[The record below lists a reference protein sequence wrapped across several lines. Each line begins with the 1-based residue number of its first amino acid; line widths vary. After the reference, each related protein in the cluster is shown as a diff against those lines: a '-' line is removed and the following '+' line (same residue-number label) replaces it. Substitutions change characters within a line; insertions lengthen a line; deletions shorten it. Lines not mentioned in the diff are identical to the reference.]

1 MSRTRRAARACALV
15 AAVVAPAA
23 ALVLLLELGTGTRAV
38 PGFREV
44 RAHHRPSDLLLL
56 DRHGEVLDARRV
68 DLDRRR
74 LEWTPIDL
82 VAPSLRRAVVV
93 SEDRRFAEHG
103 GVDSRA
109 LAAGLLAR
117 IRGGPRRGGSTIA
130 MQLADL
136 LGLSPP
142 RAGGRGAGGKLR
154 QVLAARSLARAWSR
168 DEILEAYLNLAPL
181 RGEAIGVDAASRLL
195 FRKAPHALSD
205 AEAVTLAA
213 LLRSPNAPAGAVHR
227 RAQRLAA
234 DLARL
239 GDPAGDALAS
249 PDGEAAIAAAVGRA
263 CQPGAA
269 RAPVARVSL
278 APHAA
283 ARLLRPGG
291 SAALRTTLDAH
302 LQRAASEIVERQ
314 VRAIAD
320 RNVRD
325 GAAVV
330 LDVESGEILA
340 WVGGSGASSSARHV
354 DGVVAHRQA
363 GSTLKPLLYAM
374 ALDER
379 RVTAAS
385 PIADLPLELA
395 VTGAGVWRP
404 RDYDPRWRGLV
415 TLREALAGSLNVPA
429 VRTLGLVGPST
440 FATALRRME
449 FTGVDRPGDH
459 YGPALA
465 LGAADVSLL
474 ELANAYR
481 ALARGGLWTPLPPL
495 AVGDEEDDATLR
507 GAGRRRTST
516 AGAAM
521 RAGARAASGSAGDD
535 GPPARSE
542 RIWSPEAAFVVSDVL
557 SDRDGRSATFGLEN
571 ALATRFWS
579 AVKTGTSRDMRDN
592 WCVGFTAR
600 HVVAVWVG
608 NFSGEPMHD
617 VSGVSGA
624 APAWHEIASL
634 LQAGRA
640 DERPQPPPGL
650 VRRRVR
656 FGSEPE
662 RDEWFLAGTE
672 PVEREVETARPIARI
687 ESPVDDGVFAIDPDA
702 PADRQRI
709 ALDASGAPAG
719 SSWRMDG
726 EALGDAARLLL
737 WEPRPGRH
745 RLELADA
752 GGEVLDR
759 VAFEVR
765 GPGPAAPPSIP
776 PSSRRPP
783 RSPAR

>member
-1 MSRTRRAARACALV
+1 MSRARRALRTVATLV
-15 AAVVAPAA
+15 AVAAPAA
-23 ALVLLLELGTGTRAV
+23 ALASWLVFVPPTRAV
-38 PGFREV
+38 PSFDEV
-44 RAHHRPSDLLLL
+44 RAGHRPSDLLLL

-74 LEWTPIDL
+74 LEWTPLDR
-82 VAPSLRRAVVV
+82 VAPALRRAVVV

-103 GVDSRA
+103 GVDLRA
-109 LAAGLLAR
+109 LAAGALAR
-117 IRGGPRRGGSTIA
+117 LRGGPRRGGSTIA

-136 LGLSPP
+136 LDLSPS
-142 RAGGRGAGGKLR
+142 RAGGRGLAGKLS
-154 QVLAARSLARAWSR
+154 QVAAARAIAASWSR
-168 DEILEAYLNLAPL
+168 EQILEAYLDLAPL
-181 RGEAIGVDAASRLL
+181 RGEAVGVDAASRLL
-195 FRKAPHALSD
+195 FGKAPHALSD
-205 AEAVTLAA
+205 AESVTLAA
-213 LLRSPNAPAGAVHR
+213 LLRAPNASPRAVRR
-227 RAQRLAA
+227 RAEILAA
-234 DLARL
+234 DLARE
-239 GDPAGDALAS
+239 GDPAGTALSGPAGS
-249 PDGEAAIAAAVGRA
+249 AAVAAAVERA
-263 CQPGAA
+263 CAPGAA
-269 RAPVARVSL
+269 RSPVTRASL

-291 SAALRTTLDAH
+291 PPAQRTTLDAG
-302 LQRAASEIVERQ
+302 LQRATSEILERQ
-314 VRAIAD
+314 VRAISQ

-340 WVGGSGASSSARHV
+340 WVGGSGAASSARHV
-354 DGVVAHRQA
+354 DGVTAHRQA
-363 GSTLKPLLYAM
+363 GSTLKPMLYAT

-379 RVTAAS
+379 RLTAAS
-385 PIADLPLELA
+385 PIADLPLEVA
-395 VTGAGVWRP
+395 VTGTGVWRP

-415 TLREALAGSLNVPA
+415 TMREALAGSLNVPA
-429 VRTLGLVGPST
+429 VRTLQLVGPST
-440 FATALRRME
+440 FATALRRMG
-449 FTGVDRPGDH
+449 FSGVDRPGDH

-465 LGAADVSLL
+465 LGAAEVSLL

-481 ALARGGLWTPLPPL
+481 ALARGGLWTPTAPL
-495 AVGDEEDDATLR
+495 STEPGGRTGTRAT
-507 GAGRRRTST
+507 GAG
-516 AGAAM
+516 
-521 RAGARAASGSAGDD
+521 
-535 GPPARSE
+535 E
-542 RIWSPEAAFVVSDVL
+542 RIWSAEAAFVVADVL

-592 WCVGFTAR
+592 WCVGFTRR

-624 APAWHEIASL
+624 APAWQEIVGL
-634 LQAGRA
+634 LQAGLV
-640 DERPQPPPGL
+640 DERPAPPPGL

-672 PVEREVETARPIARI
+672 PGSHLVETARPIARI

-702 PADRQRI
+702 PSDRQRI
-709 ALDASGAPAG
+709 VLDSSGAPPGA
-719 SSWRMDG
+719 SWRMDG
-726 EALGDAARLLL
+726 EGLGEAERLLL

-745 RLELADA
+745 RLELADP
-752 GGEVLDR
+752 GGRVLDR

-783 RSPAR
+783 RSPGR

>member
-1 MSRTRRAARACALV
+1 MSRARRALSVGTAT
-15 AAVVAPAA
+15 AAVAAPAA
-23 ALVLLLELGTGTRAV
+23 VLAALLLLAPSARAV
-38 PGFREV
+38 PGFDEA
-44 RAHHRPSDLLLL
+44 RARHRPSDLLLL

-74 LEWTPIDL
+74 LEWTPLDR
-82 VAPSLRRAVVV
+82 VAPALRRAVVV
-93 SEDRRFAEHG
+93 SEDRRFVEHG
-103 GVDSRA
+103 GVDARA
-109 LAAGLLAR
+109 LAAGAIAR
-117 IRGGPRRGGSTIA
+117 LRGGPRRGGSTIA

-136 LGLSPP
+136 LGISPS
-142 RAGGRGAGGKLR
+142 RAGGRGLAGKLS
-154 QVLAARSLARAWSR
+154 QVAAARALGASWSK

-195 FRKAPHALSD
+195 FGKAPHALSD

-213 LLRSPNAPAGAVHR
+213 LLRSPNAPPASVRR
-227 RAQRLAA
+227 RAETLAA
-234 DLARL
+234 DMARS
-239 GDPAGDALAS
+239 GDPAGEALAG
-249 PDGEAAIAAAVGRA
+249 PGGTAAIAAAVERA
-263 CQPGAA
+263 CEPGAA
-269 RAPVARVSL
+269 RSPVARISL

-291 SAALRTTLDAH
+291 PPALRTTLDAH
-302 LQRAASEIVERQ
+302 LQRAATEILERQ
-314 VRAIAD
+314 VRAIAE
-320 RNVRD
+320 RNVHD
-325 GAAVV
+325 GAAIV
-330 LDVESGEILA
+330 LDVESGEVLA
-340 WVGGSGASSSARHV
+340 WVGGSGATSSARHV

-363 GSTLKPLLYAM
+363 GSTLKPLLYAT

-379 RVTAAS
+379 RLTAAS
-385 PIADLPLELA
+385 PIADLPLEVA
-395 VTGAGVWRP
+395 VTGSGVWRP

-415 TLREALAGSLNVPA
+415 TMREALAGSLNVPA

-440 FATALRRME
+440 FATALRRMG
-449 FTGVDRPGDH
+449 FSGVDRPGDH

-481 ALARGGLWTPLPPL
+481 ALARGGLWTPTAPL
-495 AVGDEEDDATLR
+495 A
-507 GAGRRRTST
+507 
-516 AGAAM
+516 
-521 RAGARAASGSAGDD
+521 AGDREPAG
-535 GPPARSE
+535 GPPVADGR
-542 RIWSPEAAFVVSDVL
+542 RIWSPGAAFVVADVL
-557 SDRDGRSATFGLEN
+557 SDRDGRSATFGLES
-571 ALATRFWS
+571 ALSTRFWS

-592 WCVGFTAR
+592 WCVGFTRR

-624 APAWHEIASL
+624 APAWQEIVGL
-634 LQAGRA
+634 LQAGLV
-640 DERPQPPPGL
+640 DERPAPPSGL

-656 FGSEPE
+656 FASEPE

-672 PVEREVETARPIARI
+672 PSSRLVETARPIARI
-687 ESPVDDGVFAIDPDA
+687 ESPVEDGVFAIDPDA
-702 PADRQRI
+702 PPARQRI

-719 SSWRMDG
+719 ASWRMDG
-726 EALGDAARLLL
+726 AALGAAERLLL

-745 RLELADA
+745 RLELADT
-752 GGEVLDR
+752 GGRVLDR

-765 GPGPAAPPSIP
+765 GPGPATPPSTP